1 MKKLYILFIAMISMS
16 TLFAQDRGKNNFQK
30 NDYQQGNKQWGYS
43 QQNDNYKDKG
53 YSNDAHYYNARQQ
66 QMQEKNRRAEI
77 DRVNRDYDQQI
88 SRYRND
94 RFMNNY
100 DRDRRIA
107 EAQRE
112 RQQKISSFGKGI
124 VTGAIVGLIAGA
136 IFSH

>member
-30 NDYQQGNKQWGYS
+30 NDYQQGNKQWGYN

-88 SRYRND
+88 GRYRND
-94 RFMNNY
+94 RFMNSY